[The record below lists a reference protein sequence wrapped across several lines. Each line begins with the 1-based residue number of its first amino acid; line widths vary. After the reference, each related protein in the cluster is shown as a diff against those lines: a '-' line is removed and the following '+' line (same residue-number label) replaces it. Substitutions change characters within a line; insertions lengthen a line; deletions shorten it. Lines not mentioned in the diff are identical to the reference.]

1 MNELGFYVKPFPSVS
16 SYFDMIDLAAE
27 YGHSVLEALSVMEFE
42 TPDFE
47 KAQKLRDYADSKGI
61 KFSCISVFADFTK
74 DDYEKGVERLK
85 KYAKVAQII
94 GSPFLHHTVLAEFEN
109 PARVLAE
116 KDRFFEIGVRAVREV
131 FDYAKTLGVKTIYED
146 QGFIFNG
153 VKGLG
158 ALLDAVDRD
167 IGLVADFGNIAQSGD
182 EITQLLRAF
191 PDRVSHVH
199 IKDVR
204 VTAEPLSKDS
214 LPTIDN
220 KYMTE
225 VRLGTGDVKLKEAL
239 GLLKASGYRGAISA
253 EFPAHNADAEELKKD
268 FALIREYLK

>member
-1 MNELGFYVKPFPSVS
+1 MNKLGFYVKPFQNIE
-16 SYFDMIDLAAE
+16 SYFDMIDLSVE

-47 KAQKLRDYADSKGI
+47 KAQKIREYADSKNI

-74 DDYEKGVERLK
+74 EDYDEGVERLK
-85 KYAKVAQII
+85 KYAKIAQIL
-94 GSPFLHHTVLAEFEN
+94 GSPYLHHTVLAEFEN

-116 KDRFFEIGVRAVREV
+116 RDRFFEIGIRAVREIH
-131 FDYAKTLGVKTIYED
+131 DYAKTLGVKTIYED

-158 ALLDAVDRD
+158 ALLEKIDRD
-167 IGLVADFGNIAQSGD
+167 IGFVVDFGNIAQSGD
-182 EITQLLRAF
+182 EVTQLLKAY
-191 PDRVSHVH
+191 PDKVWHVH
-199 IKDVR
+199 IKDVK
-204 VTAEPLSKDS
+204 VTDEPLSEDS

-225 VRLGTGDVKLKEAL
+225 VKLGTGDVKLKEAFE
-239 GLLKASGYRGAISA
+239 LLKASGYSGNISS
-253 EFPAHNADAEELKKD
+253 EFPAPNNDPQEMKQCFEL
-268 FALIREYLK
+268 IEEYLK